1 MAMTRSE
8 AGALAIAAIGHA
20 VLFGLLS
27 RSVFLPSPD
36 PEKLRSTPIEVS
48 ITDESAVESQA
59 PVVSHEEVAAKL
71 SPVEAP
77 PEPEVAPPEPQPDP
91 QPVAKPQPV
100 PPRPVPAPDAR
111 PAPRQPPPKPAPA
124 ATPAKQQ
131 PRRDV
136 RASGALDGII
146 AGLASQPTKGVA
158 TTPPA
163 ATAGPQV
170 RSALAAEII
179 RQIKPHWTPPSG
191 ADTDQLRTKV
201 IISLNRDGSLAG
213 EPRVSQTG
221 VTDTNRTQ
229 AGLARERAVRAV
241 RLAAPFKL
249 PAQYYDAWKTIAPI
263 LYEDL

>member
-1 MAMTRSE
+1 MGLTRSE
-8 AGALAIAAIGHA
+8 ATGLTVAAIGHL

-36 PEKLRSTPIEVS
+36 PMKLRSTPIEVS
-48 ITDESAVESQA
+48 IADESALDSQA

-71 SPVEAP
+71 SPVQAP
-77 PEPEVAPPEPQPDP
+77 PEPEVAPPQPQPDP

-100 PPRPVPAPDAR
+100 PPKPAPAPDAK
-111 PAPRQPPPKPAPA
+111 PAPKQPPAKPAPA
-124 ATPAKQQ
+124 AAPAKQQ

-146 AGLASQPTKGVA
+146 AGLASQPTKGTA

-163 ATAGPQV
+163 ATVGPQV
-170 RSALAAEII
+170 KSALAAEII

-191 ADTDQLRTKV
+191 ADTDKLRTKV
-201 IISLNRDGSLAG
+201 IVGLNRDGSLAG

-229 AGLARERAVRAV
+229 AALARERAVRAV

-249 PAQYYDAWKTIAPI
+249 PAQYYDAWKTIAPV